1 MSDQPAAGTPSAPPA
16 PTATANARPRE
27 IEEPLNWFF
36 IHPMSRVL
44 VKLLIPTGISPNT
57 VSALGVVMAA
67 FAAAS
72 YAGVAWPWNAV
83 IGLCFHIAWHVFDGA
98 DGQLARATGRT
109 STYGEI
115 VDGVCDHLSHL
126 VLYVV
131 VAVVLTPGLG
141 AWAWVLTGGALASRA
156 LQAISYETTRRNYR
170 RWVYSLNW
178 IRQDLDK
185 AATAA
190 RPGPLG
196 AFGVALAGVYLK
208 LSELVRADDRAI
220 DAAMIRLTRDGGHM
234 AEAARGLYRE
244 AELPMVNRAS
254 WLSTNYETAAMAL
267 SFLAGSPIYFVVF
280 ELTVLNLVLAAS
292 VIGQARSY
300 TRLLPRLEA
309 LESA

>member
-1 MSDQPAAGTPSAPPA
+1 MNDQIAATYPPQPAA
-16 PTATANARPRE
+16 ANARPRE

-36 IHPMSRVL
+36 IHPMSRAL
-44 VKLLIPTGISPNT
+44 VKLLIPTGITPNM
-57 VSALGVVMAA
+57 VSALGVVMAS
-67 FAAAS
+67 FAAGA
-72 YAGVAWPWNAV
+72 YAGLAWPWNAFV
-83 IGLCFHIAWHVFDGA
+83 GLGFHIAWHVFDGA
-98 DGQLARATGRT
+98 DGQLARATGKT

-131 VAVVLTPGLG
+131 VALVLTPSLG
-141 AWAWVLTGGALASRA
+141 AWAWALTAAALASRA

-190 RPGPLG
+190 KPGPLG

-220 DAAMIRLTRDGGHM
+220 DAAMGRLTREGGAK

-244 AELPMVNRAS
+244 AELPMVHRAA
-254 WLSTNYETAAMAL
+254 WLSTNYETTAMAL
-267 SFLAGSPIYFVVF
+267 SFLAGSPIWFVGF

-300 TRLLPRLEA
+300 ARLLPRLET
-309 LESA
+309 LEAS

>member
-1 MSDQPAAGTPSAPPA
+1 MIDQTAAASPPQPAAS
-16 PTATANARPRE
+16 NARPRE
-27 IEEPLNWFF
+27 IEEPLNWYF
-36 IHPMSRVL
+36 IHPMSRAL
-44 VKLLIPTGISPNT
+44 VTLLIPTGITPNM

-67 FAAAS
+67 FAAGA
-72 YAGVAWPWNAV
+72 YAGLAWPWNAFV
-83 IGLCFHIAWHVFDGA
+83 GLGFHIAWHVFDGA
-98 DGQLARATGRT
+98 DGQLARATGKT

-131 VAVVLTPGLG
+131 VALLLTPSLG
-141 AWAWVLTGGALASRA
+141 AWAWALTAAALASRA

-190 RPGPLG
+190 KPGPLG

-220 DAAMIRLTRDGGHM
+220 DAAMARLTREGGAK
-234 AEAARGLYRE
+234 AEGARSLYRE
-244 AELPMVNRAS
+244 AELPMVHRAA
-254 WLSTNYETAAMAL
+254 WLSTNYETTAMAL
-267 SFLAGSPIYFVVF
+267 SFLAGSPIWFVGF

-300 TRLLPRLEA
+300 ARLLPRLEA
-309 LESA
+309 LETA

>member
-1 MSDQPAAGTPSAPPA
+1 MIDQTAAGTQARPPA
-16 PTATANARPRE
+16 PTAANARPRE
-27 IEEPLNWFF
+27 IEEPLNWYFV
-36 IHPMSRVL
+36 HPMSRAL

-67 FAAAS
+67 LAATS

-83 IGLCFHIAWHVFDGA
+83 IGLGFHIAWHVFDGA
-98 DGQLARATGRT
+98 DGQLARATGKT

-131 VAVVLTPGLG
+131 VAVVLTPSLG
-141 AWAWVLTGGALASRA
+141 VWAWVLTAGALASRA
-156 LQAISYETTRRNYR
+156 LQATSYETTRRNYR

-185 AATAA
+185 AATVAK
-190 RPGPLG
+190 PGPLG
-196 AFGVALAGVYLK
+196 AFGVALAGTYLK
-208 LSELVRADDRAI
+208 LSEQVRADDRAI
-220 DAAMIRLTRDGGHM
+220 DAAMTRLTRHSGPK
-234 AEAARGLYRE
+234 AEAARALYRE
-244 AELPMVNRAS
+244 AELPMVHRAA
-254 WLSTNYETAAMAL
+254 WLSTNYETAAMAM

-292 VIGQARSY
+292 VIGQGRSY
-300 TRLLPRLEA
+300 ARLLPRLEA
-309 LESA
+309 LDAS